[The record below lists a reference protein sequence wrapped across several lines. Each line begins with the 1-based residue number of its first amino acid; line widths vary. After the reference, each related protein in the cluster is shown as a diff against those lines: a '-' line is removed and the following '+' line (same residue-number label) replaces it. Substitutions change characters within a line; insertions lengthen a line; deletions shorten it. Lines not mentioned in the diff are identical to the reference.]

1 MTAIPVTNFP
11 LTSDSPAQRL
21 RRTAAAV
28 RVAFCWWGIHKTL
41 TAEQKEEASSA
52 YAADVRFLTA
62 GKKLIDS
69 RHEAFRKLTSL
80 RHCIGQFWKS
90 LTLPYVEAGVRLI
103 RQSDV
108 EMFVHK
114 MEGFREELI
123 EAEAELNGVYDQIKA
138 DARERLGRLYNPLD
152 YPPEVRGLFSV
163 SWEFPSIEPPSYL
176 MQLNPAIYQQE
187 QERVARKF
195 EEAVQL
201 AEQAFIGEL
210 ARLVSHLTERLTAGG
225 DGGKKVFR
233 DSAIANLTEFFGRFR
248 DLNVSS
254 NVQLDQ
260 LVEQAQGIVR
270 GVQPQELRDNA
281 GLRQYVAAQLAS
293 VQSTIDGMLVDQP
306 RRRII
311 RSRPST
317 NGDNHAA
324 GD

>member
-1 MTAIPVTNFP
+1 MSTMTIPAFT
-11 LTSDSPAQRL
+11 LTSDTPAQRL

-28 RVAFCWWGIHKTL
+28 RVSFCWWGIQKAL

-80 RHCIGQFWKS
+80 RHSIGQFWKS

-114 MEGFREELI
+114 MEGFREELL
-123 EAEAELNGVYDQIKA
+123 EAEAELNTAYDQIKG
-138 DARERLGRLYNPLD
+138 DARQRLGRLYNAAD

-176 MQLNPAIYQQE
+176 MQLNPAIYEAE

-210 ARLVSHLTERLTAGG
+210 ARLVSHLTERLTTEG
-225 DGGKKVFR
+225 DGTKKVFR
-233 DSAIANLTEFFGRFR
+233 DSAIANLTEFFARFR
-248 DLNVSS
+248 DLNVRS
-254 NVQLDQ
+254 NDQLDQ
-260 LVEQAQGIVR
+260 LVEQAQQIVR
-270 GVQPQELRDNA
+270 GVQPQELRDNN
-281 GLRQYVAAQLAS
+281 GLRQHVAMQLAS
-293 VQSTIDGMLVDQP
+293 VQSTLDGMLVDQP

-311 RSRPST
+311 RSAHIT
-317 NGDNHAA
+317 NGGADAA
-324 GD
+324 HH

>member
-1 MTAIPVTNFP
+1 LSTMTVPTFT
-11 LTSDSPAQRL
+11 LTSDTPAQRL

-28 RVAFCWWGIHKTL
+28 RVSFTWWGIHKTL
-41 TAEQKEEASSA
+41 TTEQKEEASSA

-80 RHCIGQFWKS
+80 RHGIGQFWKS

-108 EMFVHK
+108 DMFVHK
-114 MEGFREELI
+114 MEGFREELT
-123 EAEAELNGVYDQIKA
+123 EAESELNAVFDQIKV
-138 DARERLGRLYNPLD
+138 DARQRLGRLYNAAD

-163 SWEFPSIEPPSYL
+163 SWELPSIEPPSYL

-210 ARLVSHLTERLTAGG
+210 ARLVSHLTERLTAGPG
-225 DGGKKVFR
+225 NEKKVFR
-233 DSAIANLTEFFGRFR
+233 DSAVANLTEFFGRFR
-248 DLNVSS
+248 ELNVRS
-254 NVQLDQ
+254 NAQLDQ
-260 LVEQAQGIVR
+260 LVEQAQRVVR

-281 GLRQYVAAQLAS
+281 GLRQHVAAQLAS
-293 VQSTIDGMLVDQP
+293 VQSTLDGMLVDQP

-311 RSRPST
+311 RAPHLT
-317 NGDNHAA
+317 NG
-324 GD
+324 GDRATRD

>member
-1 MTAIPVTNFP
+1 MSAMPIPSFS
-11 LTSDSPAQRL
+11 LTSDTPAQRL

-28 RVAFCWWGIHKTL
+28 RVSFCWWGIHKTL

-80 RHCIGQFWKS
+80 RHCIVQFWKS

-114 MEGFREELI
+114 MEGFREELT
-123 EAEAELNGVYDQIKA
+123 EAEAELNAVYDQIKA
-138 DARERLGRLYNPLD
+138 DARQRLGRLYNAAD

-163 SWEFPSIEPPSYL
+163 SWELPSIEPPSYL
-176 MQLNPAIYQQE
+176 MQLNPDIYRQE
-187 QERVARKF
+187 QERVAQRF
-195 EEAVQL
+195 EQAVQL

-210 ARLVSHLTERLTAGG
+210 AKLVSHLAERLTTES
-225 DGGKKVFR
+225 DGTKKVFR
-233 DSAIANLTEFFGRFR
+233 DSAIVNLTEFFARFR
-248 DLNVSS
+248 DLNVRS
-254 NVQLDQ
+254 NAQLDQ
-260 LVEQAQGIVR
+260 LVEQAQQIVR

-281 GLRQYVAAQLAS
+281 GLRQHVATQLAT
-293 VQSTIDGMLVDQP
+293 VQSTLDDMLIDQP
-306 RRRII
+306 RRRIV
-311 RSRPST
+311 RSPHIT
-317 NGDNHAA
+317 NGRNGADR
-324 GD
+324 D